1 MPFMDPCLKWQMPY
15 LQKYLQTNSFIMS
28 GRNTELYLMSH
39 FLKAS
44 LRAFVYLE
52 GLNIAFIS
60 TEINKRIPSTFHMLE
75 QALKY
80 CREKT
85 VNPEVL

>member
-1 MPFMDPCLKWQMPY
+1 MPY
-15 LQKYLQTNSFIMS
+15 LQKYLQTSSFIMS
-28 GRNTELYLMSH
+28 GRNTELYLMSQ

-60 TEINKRIPSTFHMLE
+60 AEINKRIPSTFHMRE